1 LLNTIAIA
9 EFSNNNFLVSTCTD
23 EFLSA
28 FDAGHRLHLSFESI
42 VKHIPCALQL
52 VFEDAGFVLYQEAGL
67 LPSDES

>member
-1 LLNTIAIA
+1 MNDVFGNVELPFVRLP
-9 EFSNNNFLVSTCTD
+9 CTD